1 MTRKDS
7 RLEKAA
13 SRIMD
18 LDSPAYGD
26 ERERAVSMEA
36 RAYGITVGIYLSL
49 VVALVS
55 AILGQVLLAVVLLLT
70 MSLPNWAAIWYARRH
85 DVDIE
90 ELFTRVDVRS
100 RVPHVAAVV
109 GGFLLVLGAAAYT
122 LATGHGLV
130 PLEVHVDTSHGFG
143 KGFVWGAVIGAIGGA
158 AVAAVQLLRKTSRD
172 AGPQA
177 EAAD

>member
-90 ELFTRVDVRS
+90 GSSPGSTSGPGCRTSPPWSVASCWSWALPRTPSPPGTGWCRWRCMSTPAMASGRGSCGVR
-100 RVPHVAAVV
+100 
-109 GGFLLVLGAAAYT
+109 
-122 LATGHGLV
+122 
-130 PLEVHVDTSHGFG
+130 
-143 KGFVWGAVIGAIGGA
+143 
-158 AVAAVQLLRKTSRD
+158 
-172 AGPQA
+172 
-177 EAAD
+177 